1 MESCVTKK
9 RLTRRAPDV
18 WDATRFSSS
27 FLRLFIFPV
36 GRLRRPP
43 PQRRALR
50 SHSLRLGTMAQTV
63 GRMIPNKIPKI
74 KRKH

>member
-18 WDATRFSSS
+18 WESARFSSS

-36 GRLRRPP
+36 GRLRRPCP
-43 PQRRALR
+43 SAGIPFGDDGANRWAT
-50 SHSLRLGTMAQTV
+50 SAQYV
-63 GRMIPNKIPKI
+63 S
-74 KRKH
+74 